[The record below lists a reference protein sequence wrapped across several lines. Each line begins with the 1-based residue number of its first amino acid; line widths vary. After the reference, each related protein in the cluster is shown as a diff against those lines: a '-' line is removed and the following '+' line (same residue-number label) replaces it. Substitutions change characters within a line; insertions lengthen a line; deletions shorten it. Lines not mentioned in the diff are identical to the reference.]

1 VALVVI
7 LNDMKNGKSVLDSL
21 GRCLM
26 MMSLVSS
33 GWMMGAD
40 LKLGQAFPS
49 LVLPL
54 AKDGSPSSMLA
65 FRGQKTV
72 LHVFASW

>member
-1 VALVVI
+1 MAVILGGMRIGKGVLENIGRYLMMVALT
-7 LNDMKNGKSVLDSL
+7 
-21 GRCLM
+21 
-26 MMSLVSS
+26 SS
-33 GWMMGAD
+33 GFVMGAD
-40 LKLGQAFPS
+40 LKVGQTFPS

-54 AKDGSPSSMLA
+54 AKDGSPSSLLA